1 MPVYVYRGRNT
12 RTNESITGERFS
24 ANAQT
29 LAAALRREMIAPMA
43 IQEKAGKGL
52 NLNFLRK
59 KVSQAEVA
67 IFTRQFSVMLD
78 AGLPLVQCVE
88 AIGSQHS
95 NVAFK
100 NVLEQIRI
108 DVESGSSL
116 AAAMAKHPKVFDSLF
131 TNMIAAGEAGGILDT
146 ILQRLATFI
155 EKIVKL
161 KKALRSAMIYPIV
174 VLSIAVI
181 VVGIIL
187 WKVIPVF
194 RTLFEGFNVQLP
206 ILTRIVIAA
215 STFLEN
221 FFIFIVIGIGLGIF
235 GIRSYYRTEK
245 GRYVIDRFLLRV
257 PILGDIVRKIGVAR
271 FTRTLATLLSS
282 GVSILEALEITA
294 ATAGNAILEET
305 IRKIRRNIEE
315 GKTISDPMKES
326 RFFPSMVVQMV
337 SVGETTGEL
346 DNMLVKVADY
356 YEEEVDT
363 VVANLLTIMEPVMLV
378 FLGVIVGG
386 IVISMYMPMFKLI
399 QTLSG
404 G

>member
-1 MPVYVYRGRNT
+1 
-12 RTNESITGERFS
+12 
-24 ANAQT
+24 
-29 LAAALRREMIAPMA
+29 MA
-43 IQEKAGKGL
+43 
-52 NLNFLRK
+52 
-59 KVSQAEVA
+59 
-67 IFTRQFSVMLD
+67 
-78 AGLPLVQCVE
+78 
-88 AIGSQHS
+88 
-95 NVAFK
+95 
-100 NVLEQIRI
+100 
-108 DVESGSSL
+108 
-116 AAAMAKHPKVFDSLF
+116 
-131 TNMIAAGEAGGILDT
+131 
-146 ILQRLATFI
+146 
-155 EKIVKL
+155 
-161 KKALRSAMIYPIV
+161 
-174 VLSIAVI
+174 
-181 VVGIIL
+181 
-187 WKVIPVF
+187 
-194 RTLFEGFNVQLP
+194 
-206 ILTRIVIAA
+206 
-215 STFLEN
+215 
-221 FFIFIVIGIGLGIF
+221 IGLGVF

-245 GRYVIDRFLLRV
+245 GRYIIDRFLLRV
-257 PILGDIVRKIGVAR
+257 PILGDIIRKIGVAR

-326 RFFPSMVVQMV
+326 GFFPSMVIQMV